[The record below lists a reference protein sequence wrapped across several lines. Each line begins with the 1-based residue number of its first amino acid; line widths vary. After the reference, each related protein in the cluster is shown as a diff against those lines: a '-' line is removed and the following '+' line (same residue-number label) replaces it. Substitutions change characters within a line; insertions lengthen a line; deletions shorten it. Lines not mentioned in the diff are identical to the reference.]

1 MIVPCLS
8 LCFSYGSPTGN
19 PITNPNINPR
29 LPIGTTDQVEKEQTA
44 IAHSTIIHLSRS
56 LIVATRF
63 QTYTPLG
70 SERKI
75 TIVRPDG
82 TKVDDL
88 TAKAGDALDKITGL
102 SQPGY
107 TE

>member
-1 MIVPCLS
+1 LAPQI
-8 LCFSYGSPTGN
+8 Y
-19 PITNPNINPR
+19 
-29 LPIGTTDQVEKEQTA
+29 Q
-44 IAHSTIIHLSRS
+44 
-56 LIVATRF
+56 
-63 QTYTPLG
+63 PLG

-82 TKVDDL
+82 SKVDDL
-88 TAKAGDALDKITGL
+88 TAKSDDGDDRITGL

>member
-1 MIVPCLS
+1 MEHCEDIE
-8 LCFSYGSPTGN
+8 
-19 PITNPNINPR
+19 NIPAR
-29 LPIGTTDQVEKEQTA
+29 F
-44 IAHSTIIHLSRS
+44 
-56 LIVATRF
+56 F

-88 TAKAGDALDKITGL
+88 TAKSDKITGL
-102 SQPGY
+102 SQAGY

>member
-1 MIVPCLS
+1 MVVFLQKFAVFPVHIRLNHH
-8 LCFSYGSPTGN
+8 SP
-19 PITNPNINPR
+19 
-29 LPIGTTDQVEKEQTA
+29 
-44 IAHSTIIHLSRS
+44 H
-56 LIVATRF
+56 F

-88 TAKAGDALDKITGL
+88 TAKSADDIDKITGL